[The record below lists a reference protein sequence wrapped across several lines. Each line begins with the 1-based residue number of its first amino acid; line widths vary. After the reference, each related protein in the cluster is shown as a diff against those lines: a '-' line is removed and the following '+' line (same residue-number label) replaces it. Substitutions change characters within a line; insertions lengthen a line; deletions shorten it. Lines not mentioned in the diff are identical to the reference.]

1 MNKNTPNVTL
11 QDYIKQDNVQGIITY
26 TIKPETCER
35 LGKKR
40 MSGVP
45 KGMIVHM
52 PTTEEGIK
60 ELNNT
65 YIKYAEKAMAKSL
78 GIG

>member
-1 MNKNTPNVTL
+1 MSKNTSIITL
-11 QDYIKQDNVQGIITY
+11 QDYSRQDNVQGVITY
-26 TIKPETCER
+26 TIKTETCER

-52 PTTEEGIK
+52 PTAEEGIK

-78 GIG
+78 GID